1 MEKFRKYIETWL
13 EGKKI
18 RGINMSPYDIECCI
32 DVYNGIVRNEKLI
45 FMNEKVTKILDK
57 CNIKYEKYDYV
68 NWRIV

>member
-1 MEKFRKYIETWL
+1 
-13 EGKKI
+13 
-18 RGINMSPYDIECCI
+18 MSPYDIECCI